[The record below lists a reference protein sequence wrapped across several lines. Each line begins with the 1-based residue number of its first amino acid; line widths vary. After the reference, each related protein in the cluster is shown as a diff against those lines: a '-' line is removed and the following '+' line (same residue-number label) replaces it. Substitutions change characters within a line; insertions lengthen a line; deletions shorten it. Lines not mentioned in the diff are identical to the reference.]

1 MDLLGKLSQLDY
13 VLTSKINKI
22 FEKLEEIRTYQ
33 SQKAGAFTTNPTA
46 FTTEIAKKNNYVDN
60 NYPTEIKNYIEI
72 LETSKYIP
80 EEYSS
85 RIVIPNAITDYIKAS
100 EYYNDYVDIVNEL
113 TQICADD
120 SSYYSSN
127 YRSDHKSDDRSDHY
141 SNNSDRGGDCSF
153 LSAHDQGNFD
163 GLGANGVYDF

>member
-22 FEKLEEIRTYQ
+22 FEKLEEVRAYQ
-33 SQKAGAFTTNPTA
+33 SQKAGAFTTNPTV

-60 NYPTEIKNYIEI
+60 DYPTEIKNYIEI

-80 EEYSS
+80 AEYSS
-85 RIVIPNAITDYIKAS
+85 RIVIPNAVIDYIKAS
-100 EYYNDYVDIVNEL
+100 EYYNDYVDVVNEL
-113 TQICADD
+113 VQICAND
-120 SSYYSSN
+120 SPYHSAN
-127 YRSDHKSDDRSDHY
+127 YTSDHRSDDRSDHS
-141 SNNSDRGGDCSF
+141 SNHSDRGGDCSF
-153 LSAHDQGNFD
+153 LSANRVGDFE